1 QKCQTFFDV
10 ESNYDHNPDAET
22 YREKQNSSFNA
33 DKIGED
39 LVNTLESFGIGVEYY
54 GAAVSPAFIRVKLKP
69 NSGVKVNSIL
79 KLSADLQV
87 QLGLNYPPLI
97 APQAGL
103 SFTRINAGLTAAP

>member
-1 QKCQTFFDV
+1 PYLCEICPQQQKCQTFFDV
-10 ESNYDHNPDAET
+10 EKEET
-22 YREKQNSSFNA
+22 SINA

-39 LVNTLESFGIGVEYY
+39 LVNTLQSFGVGVEYH

-87 QLGLNYPPLI
+87 QLGLEYPPLI
-97 APQAGL
+97 APQAGYVSVDL
-103 SFTRINAGLTAAP
+103 